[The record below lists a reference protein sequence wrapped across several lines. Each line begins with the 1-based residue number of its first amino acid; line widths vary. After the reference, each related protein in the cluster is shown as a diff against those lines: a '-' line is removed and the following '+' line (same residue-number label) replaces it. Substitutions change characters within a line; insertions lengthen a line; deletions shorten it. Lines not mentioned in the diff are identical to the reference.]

1 MINFI
6 QAAPVKAAVIADLQR
21 LGLGDAPLHKRVL
34 LSLDP
39 VRLVSG
45 DANIMQDLILL
56 LGPVELTDPGVL
68 GVEVLGAIGVPGVCP
83 GFTSGEGGMGGGAE
97 GPLGGAGGWGAG
109 GGVVCLGARSLSSR
123 MSRMACSLSFPAFS
137 VFFIRWWPRTDG

>member
-97 GPLGGAGGWGAG
+97 GPLGGAGCWGAG